1 MIGMASISY
10 FRGCDPVKSGKITRI
25 DAIVP
30 FLVQEIFKEIPGM
43 TGVFIS
49 SAYSATLSTIS
60 TALNSG
66 ATIFFTSIIG
76 NVEIKEEKRIFYMR
90 IFITSKFIYY
100 FRKRVSLVFGVFV
113 TFMSMLFIYMPGN
126 IIGIALMV
134 LGSFQAPLTMIF
146 LLGILVPSTNEYGI
160 IAGTIA
166 SQIPLVLLSLQKM
179 FFHKPASFQNLVH
192 HTADVCMN
200 VSSISVL
207 LEPVPEL
214 VDPSYPWWHRIF
226 WVSKVGWNGFLAMAI
241 MAVVSCVV
249 SRIFKSKTKEPNPKL
264 HLSLF
269 TSKKWPSFM
278 RNAFLLECH
287 KNVQTEEVKIL
298 TDEKDF

>member
-1 MIGMASISY
+1 MVYLVFSLAAVSFKLWYDLGYEKILTDVQETGGNKLGDIFDWRITTRSSAAWFFNEINLMVCHIGFGQYFVQRFASCATPNDAKKSIWVGASVSLIVGGVFIPMIGMASISY
-10 FRGCDPVKSGKITRI
+10 FRGCDPVKSGKIARI

-100 FRKRVSLVFGVFV
+100 FKKRVSLVFGVFV

-160 IAGTIA
+160 IGMVI
-166 SQIPLVLLSLQKM
+166 IKLRLSIISE
-179 FFHKPASFQNLVH
+179 SF
-192 HTADVCMN
+192 
-200 VSSISVL
+200 S
-207 LEPVPEL
+207 
-214 VDPSYPWWHRIF
+214 
-226 WVSKVGWNGFLAMAI
+226 
-241 MAVVSCVV
+241 
-249 SRIFKSKTKEPNPKL
+249 
-264 HLSLF
+264 
-269 TSKKWPSFM
+269 
-278 RNAFLLECH
+278 
-287 KNVQTEEVKIL
+287 
-298 TDEKDF
+298 

>member
-1 MIGMASISY
+1 
-10 FRGCDPVKSGKITRI
+10 
-25 DAIVP
+25 
-30 FLVQEIFKEIPGM
+30 
-43 TGVFIS
+43 
-49 SAYSATLSTIS
+49 
-60 TALNSG
+60 
-66 ATIFFTSIIG
+66 
-76 NVEIKEEKRIFYMR
+76 
-90 IFITSKFIYY
+90 
-100 FRKRVSLVFGVFV
+100 
-113 TFMSMLFIYMPGN
+113 
-126 IIGIALMV
+126 
-134 LGSFQAPLTMIF
+134 
-146 LLGILVPSTNEYGI
+146 
-160 IAGTIA
+160 
-166 SQIPLVLLSLQKM
+166 M

-269 TSKKWPSFM
+269 TSKKWPSFL
-278 RNAFLLECH
+278 RNAFLLGMISKNILNLQTKVESKILKIEKESH